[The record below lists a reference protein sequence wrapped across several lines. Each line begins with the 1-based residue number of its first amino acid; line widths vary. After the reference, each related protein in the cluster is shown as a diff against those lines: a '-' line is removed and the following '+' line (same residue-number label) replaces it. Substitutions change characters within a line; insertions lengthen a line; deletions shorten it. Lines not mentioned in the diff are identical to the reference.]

1 MRRIFLLRHGR
12 PDFPLGARPCLG
24 RTNLP
29 LGALGRM
36 QACRTARWLKTMEF
50 EAVYASPLKRA
61 VETAE
66 FCSHDLRIC
75 PDLREIDCGDWDGLD
90 FEEIRRRWPELYAE
104 RGRDLSIPMPNAET
118 ADEVRSR
125 AERALRQILAENRGD
140 VLIVAHSFVIRTL
153 LGDLNCRLP
162 YASVTV
168 LGDPECVGF
177 VPEEPL
183 TAELAEALLKAAAP
197 GKKIEAHCHAVTK
210 EALRI
215 AEYLPVELDTELLIS
230 AALLHDVARAEQ
242 HHAEIGAA
250 WLRDLGY
257 DMAAAL
263 IEQHHNHDGRT
274 LNEAAI
280 LYLADK
286 CVLEDRVVPLAERF
300 LQSEAKC
307 LTEAARAAHARRF
320 ETAERLRAQVN
331 ALCQRE
337 VVR

>member
-1 MRRIFLLRHGR
+1 MRKIFLLRHGR
-12 PDFPLGARPCLG
+12 PDFPLGTRPCLG
-24 RTNLP
+24 HTDLP

-36 QACRTARWLKTMEF
+36 QACRAARWLASKQF

-61 VETAE
+61 VETAKY
-66 FCSHDLRIC
+66 CSDDLRIL

-90 FEEIRRRWPELYAE
+90 FEEIQRRWPELYAA
-104 RGRDLSIPMPNAET
+104 RGKDLSLPMPNGEAVD
-118 ADEVRSR
+118 AVR
-125 AERALRQILAENRGD
+125 ERAQRALQQILAETTGD

-183 TAELAEALLKAAAP
+183 TEPLAEALLKAAAP
-197 GKKIEAHCHAVTK
+197 GEKIQAHCHAVAK

-215 AEYLPVELDTELLIS
+215 AERLPMKLDTALLVS

-242 HHAEIGAA
+242 HHAETGAA

-257 DMAAAL
+257 SAAAEI
-263 IEQHHNHDGRT
+263 IEQHHDFAGTT

-286 CVLEDRVVPLAERF
+286 CVLEDRVIPLAERF
-300 LQSEAKC
+300 TASEAKC
-307 LTEAARAAHARRF
+307 RTEEAKKAHARRQKA
-320 ETAERLRAQVN
+320 AERLREEVN
-331 ALCQRE
+331 TLCQTE

>member
-1 MRRIFLLRHGR
+1 MRKIFLLRHGR

-24 RTNLP
+24 RTDLP
-29 LGALGRM
+29 LGAFGRM

-50 EAVYASPLKRA
+50 EAVYASSLKRA
-61 VETAE
+61 VETAR
-66 FCSHDLRIC
+66 FCSSDLRIL
-75 PDLREIDCGDWDGLD
+75 PDLREMDCGDWDGLD
-90 FEEIRRRWPELYAE
+90 FDEIQRRWPELYAA
-104 RGRDLSIPMPNAET
+104 RGKDLTIPMPNGES

-125 AERALRQILAENRGD
+125 AEHALRLIHAETAGD

-153 LGDLNCRLP
+153 LNDYSARIP

-183 TAELAEALLKAAAP
+183 TPELAEALLKAAAP
-197 GKKIEAHCHAVTK
+197 GGKIEAHCRAVAK

-215 AEYLPVELDTELLIS
+215 AENLPLELDRELLAS
-230 AALLHDVARAEQ
+230 AALLHDAARAEQ
-242 HHAEIGAA
+242 HHAETGAA

-257 DMAAAL
+257 WAAAEI
-263 IEQHHNHDGRT
+263 IEQHHDIHGTT

-286 CVLEDRVVPLAERF
+286 CVLEDRVIPLAERF
-300 LQSEAKC
+300 TASEAKC
-307 LTEAARAAHARRF
+307 RTEEAKKAHARRQKA
-320 ETAERLRAQVN
+320 AERLREEVN
-331 ALCQRE
+331 TLCQTE
-337 VVR
+337 VVQ